1 MKKPPIVFIHGAFVT
16 PSSFEPLMGYFK
28 ARGFEV
34 LAPAWPSHGQSVA
47 ELRKQQDSSELGKLG
62 LGDLTNYFADII
74 KALPE
79 KPIIIGHSFGGLLTQ
94 LMMDRGLGLAGIAI
108 DSAGAKG
115 VVSAAYPT
123 SARSIFGIL
132 SKPWRKTFM
141 MSLKEFQYA
150 FVHTLGKAE
159 QERAYREHVVPE
171 TTRIFFQGAAAPFA
185 SNSPFKVDFNNGR
198 RGPLLMIA
206 GEVDRIVPA
215 SLVRKNYSL
224 YNQRSGAVT
233 DYKEFPGRSHW
244 IIAQPGWEEVADFID
259 QWLKER
265 LPAEVG

>member
-1 MKKPPIVFIHGAFVT
+1 MKKPTIVFIHGAFVT
-16 PSSFEPLMGYFK
+16 RASFEPLMGYFK
-28 ARGFEV
+28 DRGFEV
-34 LAPAWPSHGQSVA
+34 LAPAWPFHDQPVA
-47 ELRKQQDSSELGKLG
+47 KLRGRSEAGLGKLG
-62 LGDLTNYFADII
+62 LEDLTEYYANFI

-94 LMMDRGLGLAGIAI
+94 LLMDRGLGLAGIAI
-108 DSAGAKG
+108 NSAGTKG

-123 SARSIFGIL
+123 TARSIFGIL

-150 FVHTLGKAE
+150 FVNTLGKAE

-171 TTRIFFQGAAAPFA
+171 TTRIFFQGAVAPFA
-185 SNSPFKVDFNNGR
+185 SNSPFKVDFNNGS

-206 GEVDRIVPA
+206 GEVDRIVSA

-233 DYKEFPGRSHW
+233 DYKEFQGRSHW

-259 QWLKER
+259 LWLKKQ
-265 LPAEVG
+265 LPAYEG